1 MSKIGALVAYKG
13 KPAKVVASTTHKY
26 EVVFSD
32 GSSQKVREKDFRYIH
47 PEFSNVSDQCS
58 KADIS
63 ILNDLQEE
71 SLSLQEITEWIFD
84 DFTSQNAWCVYLMSE
99 DSLYFYWSKDSLIL
113 RPVEQVKLIQTQR
126 NEKALAAE
134 SLERCIVNL
143 NNNIFDN
150 DDIVWINEIEQVA
163 LNQSKH
169 SKAMSALSLE
179 NTPENAH
186 QLLVKLKFWSEFTN
200 PYPQRHKVY
209 LDEEAKVEPMELS
222 RKDLTHLTCLAI
234 DNSDSSDADDAISI
248 DGDRLWIHI
257 ADVASYVETDSEL
270 DIFAQK
276 RASNLYLPDQIFH
289 MLPPELSSACS
300 LGGSEISNA
309 ISIGLR
315 LDRSEITD
323 IEIHLS
329 EIKVTNMSYEDA
341 DKVMNENEILSKLN
355 NIAIS
360 HKIFRNDNG
369 AIKLNL
375 PSVDVKVKD
384 DKVFIRPQEDSNS
397 RDLVAEMMVIAG
409 RTIAQFAS
417 ENNIALPYLTQET
430 GNFSKDVI
438 DNIQNLT
445 IAKAFEASRGFKRS
459 KITVKPSMH
468 SGLGLS
474 AYTRA
479 TSPMRRYLDLLVQ
492 QQLVRFVSKLPT
504 LDDNTIK
511 ERIKVI
517 NSSMPKVNKA
527 SRQSIEHFKCLYLKQ
542 NNTWQGEGVVVEV
555 NGEKALINI
564 PSLAMMTQIKFKS
577 KVTIED
583 KVKLKVSSINLFE
596 RSVNFKPL

>member
-13 KPAKVVASTTHKY
+13 KPAKIVASTTHKY
-26 EVVFSD
+26 EVSFSD

-99 DSLYFYWSKDSLIL
+99 DGLYFYWSKDALML
-113 RPVEQVKLIQTQR
+113 RPIEQVKLIQAQR

-143 NNNIFDN
+143 NNNVFDN

-169 SKAMSALSLE
+169 SKAMSALSIE

-186 QLLVKLKFWSEFTN
+186 ELLVKLKYWSELTN
-200 PYPQRHKVY
+200 PYPQRHKIY
-209 LDEEAKVEPMELS
+209 SDEEIKVESKELS

-248 DGDRLWIHI
+248 DGDKLWIHI
-257 ADVASYVETDSEL
+257 ADVASYVEIDSEL

-276 RASNLYLPDQIFH
+276 RASNLYLPDQILH

-315 LDRSEITD
+315 LDSSEISD

-329 EIKVTNMSYEDA
+329 EIKVTSMSYEHA
-341 DKVMNENEILSKLN
+341 DKVINENEILSKLN

-360 HKIFRNDNG
+360 HKAFRSDNG

-375 PSVDVKVKD
+375 PSVDVKIKD
-384 DKVFIRPQEDSNS
+384 EKVFIRPQVDSGS
-397 RDLVAEMMVIAG
+397 RELVAEMMVIAG
-409 RTIAQFAS
+409 RTIAQFAI
-417 ENNIALPYLTQET
+417 ENNISLPYLTQEA

-438 DNIQNLT
+438 DNIQKLT

-504 LDDNTIK
+504 LDDNSIK

-542 NNTWQGEGVVVEV
+542 NNTWEGEGVVVEV

-577 KVTIED
+577 NVTIED